1 MDLSLNVILD
11 FEFLIIVAYAL
22 PKAGFDPSHFFLPF
36 QDETLPASFTAN
48 GYLDSIS
55 AS

>member
-1 MDLSLNVILD
+1 MDLSLNEILD
-11 FEFLIIVAYAL
+11 IEFLIIVTFAL
-22 PKAGFDPSHFFLPF
+22 PKADFDLSLFFLPF
-36 QDETLPASFTAN
+36 QNETLPASFTAN